1 MRRRLER
8 AWMRFSLGNSAPETI
23 ALSVAL
29 GLTLG
34 VFPIY
39 GAPTLLCIA
48 AACIFRPH
56 VALLHAINAAT
67 SPLQLALLV
76 PFHALGALV
85 LRGAIAPGVGGA
97 VARVIAGWL
106 LISIPLGAT
115 VYVALL
121 SALRRR
127 AQRAAI

>member
-1 MRRRLER
+1 VRRRIER
-8 AWMRFSLGNSAPETI
+8 EWARLALADAAPETI

-48 AACIFRPH
+48 AACVFRPH

-67 SPLQLALLV
+67 SPLQLALLL
-76 PFHALGALV
+76 PFHTLGALV
-85 LRGAIAPGVGGA
+85 LGGPIASGAWGA
-97 VARVIAGWL
+97 AARVVAGWL
-106 LISIPLGAT
+106 LVSIPLGAS